1 MIRTLISS
9 GFKVV
14 VITEFDGYEKKIS
27 NEVSDLYPLYISR
40 KGINPLSDIVTFI
53 DLLKKITIIK
63 ADYLFLFT
71 IKPVIYGSIVARIMR
86 LPNIVTITGLG
97 TSFISESWITKIVK
111 LLYKFALQK
120 ASVIFFQNQDDK
132 NLFEENNLVISKVC
146 KLVPGSG
153 IDLKKFE
160 FSKPRDE
167 ANMTFLLIAR
177 MIKDK
182 GIVEFVDAA
191 RYIKKLYPKTNFHLL
206 GPLDVINRTAISRS
220 EINQWVEEGTVE
232 YLGDTDNVKEFI
244 RDSSCIVLPSYMEC
258 TSKVLL
264 EAASIGRPIVTSNV
278 AGCKEIVDD
287 GINGFLCKSQDSID
301 LGKKIHQMLLLPY
314 ETRVKMG
321 ILGRKKMES
330 EFNQKIVLDNYK
342 QALLNLI

>member
-1 MIRTLISS
+1 M
-9 GFKVV
+9 V
-14 VITEFDGYEKKIS
+14 
-27 NEVSDLYPLYISR
+27 
-40 KGINPLSDIVTFI
+40 
-53 DLLKKITIIK
+53 
-63 ADYLFLFT
+63 
-71 IKPVIYGSIVARIMR
+71 
-86 LPNIVTITGLG
+86 
-97 TSFISESWITKIVK
+97 
-111 LLYKFALQK
+111 
-120 ASVIFFQNQDDK
+120 
-132 NLFEENNLVISKVC
+132 
-146 KLVPGSG
+146 
-153 IDLKKFE
+153 
-160 FSKPRDE
+160 
-167 ANMTFLLIAR
+167 
-177 MIKDK
+177 
-182 GIVEFVDAA
+182 
-191 RYIKKLYPKTNFHLL
+191 
-206 GPLDVINRTAISRS
+206 DVINRTAISRS

-244 RDSSCIVLPSYMEC
+244 RDSSCIVLPSYREG

>member
-1 MIRTLISS
+1 MINHKQKTVVICSNCAWSIYNFRLPLIRTLISS

-40 KGINPLSDIVTFI
+40 KGINTLSDIVTFI

-120 ASVIFFQNQDDK
+120 ASVIFFQNKDDK

-182 GIVEFVDAA
+182 GIVEFVDA
-191 RYIKKLYPKTNFHLL
+191 
-206 GPLDVINRTAISRS
+206 

-244 RDSSCIVLPSYMEC
+244 RDSSCIVLPSYREG